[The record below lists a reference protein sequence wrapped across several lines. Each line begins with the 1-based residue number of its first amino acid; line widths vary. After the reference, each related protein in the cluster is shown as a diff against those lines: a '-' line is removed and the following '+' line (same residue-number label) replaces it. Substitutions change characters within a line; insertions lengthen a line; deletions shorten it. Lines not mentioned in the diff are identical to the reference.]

1 MDLLI
6 RQLAAGLGNG
16 AIYAS
21 LALALVFIFRSTGV
35 INFAQGE
42 MAMFS
47 AYLGWQLVQWNVPLV
62 LALMLAV
69 LVALVGGIAVERTII
84 RPLHG
89 KPELSIVA
97 VTVGLLVFFNALAG
111 LIWSFFTKRYP
122 SPFPKEALSV
132 GPVPSHIVGS
142 LLLMVVVVGLFAV
155 LLQKTKLGLAMRA
168 AAVAPTSSRL
178 VGIRVG
184 WILALGWGIAA
195 ALGAISGILVAPMV
209 LLEPNMMS
217 GIMVYAFAS
226 AILGGMD
233 SLVGAVVG
241 GILVGISET
250 LASTYIHFIGSELKI
265 LVPLAVIFV
274 VLLLRPQG
282 LFGRPTVAR
291 V

>member
-47 AYLGWQLVQWNVPLV
+47 AFLGWQLVQWGVPLV
-62 LALMLAV
+62 LALP
-69 LVALVGGIAVERTII
+69 LVVVASLVGGIAVERTVI
-84 RPLHG
+84 RPMHD

-97 VTVGLLVFFNALAG
+97 VTIGLLIFFNALAG

-122 SPFPKEALSV
+122 SPFPEEALAM

-142 LLLMVVVVGLFAV
+142 LIVMAVVVGVFALV
-155 LLQKTKLGLAMRA
+155 LQKTKLGLAMRA
-168 AAVAPTSSRL
+168 AAAAPMSSRL
-178 VGIRVG
+178 VGVRVS
-184 WILALGWGIAA
+184 WILAIGWGIAA
-195 ALGAISGILVAPMV
+195 ALGAISGILIAPMV

-217 GIMVYAFAS
+217 GVIVYAFAS

-250 LASTYIHFIGSELKI
+250 LASTYVGFIGSELKI

-274 VLLLRPQG
+274 VLLFRPQG
-282 LFGRPTVAR
+282 LFGRPKVAR